1 MATRTSHRRWLLR
14 EVPHIV
20 ALFVWG
26 AFGFAILTYFVDSA
40 TLQHWM
46 LTVSRGNAAPKT
58 QADASNGQKPYTGS
72 ILFVPSRGDFCTKWM
87 FDNRNGG
94 MWDQGQVD
102 CSVMATPD
110 KSTEGMSTLRMQA
123 IGKAFKD

>member
-1 MATRTSHRRWLLR
+1 MASRVSHRRWLLR

-20 ALFVWG
+20 ALFVWA
-26 AFGFAILTYFVDSA
+26 AFGFAILTYFVDTA
-40 TLQHWM
+40 TFQRWI

-58 QADASNGQKPYTGS
+58 QADASNGQKPYNGS

-87 FDNRNGG
+87 FDNRSGG

-110 KSTEGMSTLRMQA
+110 KSTEGMSTLRMQS
-123 IGKAFKD
+123 IGKAFNN